1 MKIVESLSLAI
12 ENKGKKIIYF
22 YRLTQCQTK
31 VGQAFG
37 IEVERQDFRDG
48 ALTNIERDSVDIIS
62 TKEEKVR
69 SILELLYKNN
79 VSPIHLI
86 DVIGVYVDECVED
99 FNNEESLVE
108 SM

>member
-12 ENKGKKIIYF
+12 ENNGKKIMYF

-31 VGQAFG
+31 IGQAFG
-37 IEVERQDFRDG
+37 IEVERQDLKEDI
-48 ALTNIERDSVDIIS
+48 LVNIERDSVDIIS
-62 TKEEKVR
+62 TKENKVR

-86 DVIGVYVDECVED
+86 DVIGSYVDECVED
-99 FNNEESLVE
+99 FNEVESLVE
-108 SM
+108 SI

>member
-12 ENKGKKIIYF
+12 ENKGKKIMYF
-22 YRLTQCQTK
+22 YRLIQCQTK
-31 VGQAFG
+31 AGQVFG
-37 IEVERQDFRDG
+37 IEVERQDLREDV
-48 ALTNIERDSVDIIS
+48 LVNIERDSVDIIS
-62 TKEEKVR
+62 IKEDKVR

-86 DVIGVYVDECVED
+86 DVIGSYVDECIED
-99 FNNEESLVE
+99 FNDVESLVG

>member
-12 ENKGKKIIYF
+12 ENKGKKIMYF

-31 VGQAFG
+31 TGQAFG
-37 IEVERQDFRDG
+37 IEIERQDLREDV
-48 ALTNIERDSVDIIS
+48 LVNIERDSVDIIS
-62 TKEEKVR
+62 TKEDKVR

-86 DVIGVYVDECVED
+86 DVIGSYVDECIED
-99 FNNEESLVE
+99 FNDVESLVG

>member
-12 ENKGKKIIYF
+12 ENKGKKIMYF

-31 VGQAFG
+31 TGQAFG
-37 IEVERQDFRDG
+37 IEVERQDLREDV
-48 ALTNIERDSVDIIS
+48 LVNIERDSVDIIS
-62 TKEEKVR
+62 TKEDKVR

-86 DVIGVYVDECVED
+86 DVIGSYVDECIED
-99 FNNEESLVE
+99 FNDVESLVG

>member
-1 MKIVESLSLAI
+1 MKIVEALSLSI
-12 ENKGKKIIYF
+12 ENKGKKVMYF

-31 VGQAFG
+31 TGQAFG
-37 IEVERQDFRDG
+37 IDVERQDLKDG
-48 ALTNIERDSVDIIS
+48 VLINIERDSVDMIS
-62 TKEEKVR
+62 TKEDKVR

-86 DVIGVYVDECVED
+86 DVIGAYVDEYVED
-99 FNNEESLVE
+99 FNNIESLVG

>member
-12 ENKGKKIIYF
+12 ENKGKKIMYF

-31 VGQAFG
+31 TGQAFG
-37 IEVERQDFRDG
+37 IEVERQDLREDV
-48 ALTNIERDSVDIIS
+48 LVNIERDSVDIIS
-62 TKEEKVR
+62 TKEDKVR
-69 SILELLYKNN
+69 SIFELLYKNN

-86 DVIGVYVDECVED
+86 DVIGSYVDECIED
-99 FNNEESLVE
+99 FNDVESLVG

>member
-12 ENKGKKIIYF
+12 ENKGKKIMYF
-22 YRLTQCQTK
+22 YRLTQCQTRT
-31 VGQAFG
+31 GQAFG
-37 IEVERQDFRDG
+37 IEVERQDLREDV
-48 ALTNIERDSVDIIS
+48 LVNIERDSVDIIS
-62 TKEEKVR
+62 TKEDKVR

-86 DVIGVYVDECVED
+86 DVIGSYVDECIED
-99 FNNEESLVE
+99 FNDVESLVG

>member
-12 ENKGKKIIYF
+12 ENKGKKIMYF

-31 VGQAFG
+31 TGQAFG
-37 IEVERQDFRDG
+37 IEVERQDLREDV
-48 ALTNIERDSVDIIS
+48 LVNIERDSVDIIS
-62 TKEEKVR
+62 IKEDKVR

-86 DVIGVYVDECVED
+86 DVIGSYVDECIED
-99 FNNEESLVE
+99 FNDVESLVG

>member
-12 ENKGKKIIYF
+12 ENKGKKIMYF
-22 YRLTQCQTK
+22 YRLTQCQTNT
-31 VGQAFG
+31 GQAFG
-37 IEVERQDFRDG
+37 IEVERQDLREDV
-48 ALTNIERDSVDIIS
+48 LVNIERDSVDIIS
-62 TKEEKVR
+62 TKEDKVR

-86 DVIGVYVDECVED
+86 DVIGSYVDECIED
-99 FNNEESLVE
+99 FNDVESLVG

>member
-12 ENKGKKIIYF
+12 ENKGKKIMYF

-31 VGQAFG
+31 TGQAFG
-37 IEVERQDFRDG
+37 IEVERQDLREDV
-48 ALTNIERDSVDIIS
+48 LVNIERDSVDIIS
-62 TKEEKVR
+62 IKEDKVR

-86 DVIGVYVDECVED
+86 DIIGAYVDECVED
-99 FNNEESLVE
+99 FNEVESLVG

>member
-12 ENKGKKIIYF
+12 ENKGKKIMYF

-31 VGQAFG
+31 TGQAFG
-37 IEVERQDFRDG
+37 IEVETQDLREDV
-48 ALTNIERDSVDIIS
+48 LVNIERDSVDIIS
-62 TKEEKVR
+62 IKEDKVR

-86 DVIGVYVDECVED
+86 DVIGSYVDECIED
-99 FNNEESLVE
+99 FNDVESLVG

>member
-12 ENKGKKIIYF
+12 ENKGKKIMYF

-31 VGQAFG
+31 TGQTFG
-37 IEVERQDFRDG
+37 IEVERQDLREDV
-48 ALTNIERDSVDIIS
+48 LVNIERDSVDIIS
-62 TKEEKVR
+62 TKEDKVR

-86 DVIGVYVDECVED
+86 DVIGSYVDECIED
-99 FNNEESLVE
+99 FNDVESLVG